1 MGITEAFWRAESVI
15 IPKVNLR
22 IYQAHSSSTFPQ
34 TLTLARDYAHKV
46 KKPFPEI
53 DSKILEEKD
62 WPKDCYVFQ
71 GEQDQPTI
79 IYMPLFNRKN
89 CKGSMLCKYKA
100 MGNTSIIISTDLVR
114 ERRALILY

>member
-1 MGITEAFWRAESVI
+1 MLGKKNLTSYMGCVGADDT
-15 IPKVNLR
+15 
-22 IYQAHSSSTFPQ
+22 
-34 TLTLARDYAHKV
+34 
-46 KKPFPEI
+46 
-53 DSKILEEKD
+53 SKILEEKD

-100 MGNTSIIISTDLVR
+100 MGNTSIIIISTDLVR